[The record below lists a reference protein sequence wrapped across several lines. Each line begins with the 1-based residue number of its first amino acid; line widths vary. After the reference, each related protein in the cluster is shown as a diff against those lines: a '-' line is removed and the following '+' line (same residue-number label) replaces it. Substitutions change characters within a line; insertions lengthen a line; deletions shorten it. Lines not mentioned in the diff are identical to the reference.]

1 MALTSKR
8 LSELAT
14 DPVLQGD
21 ELLYLAQDGQAYQ
34 VTLAA
39 LVLHIGA
46 QLRLAGAPVL
56 AGSLPV
62 EGDVLTIAQGVWTP
76 VSRERLTDGGTF

>member
-1 MALTSKR
+1 MALTGKR
-8 LSELAT
+8 LSELAS
-14 DPVLQGD
+14 DPALQGD
-21 ELLYLAQDGQAYQ
+21 DLVYLAQDGQAFH

-39 LVLHIGA
+39 LVRHIGA

-76 VSRERLTDGGTF
+76 VPRERLTDGGTF

>member
-14 DPVLQGD
+14 DPALQGD
-21 ELLYLAQDGQAYQ
+21 ELLYLAQDGKPYQ

-39 LVLHIGA
+39 VVAHAGDK
-46 QLRLAGAPVL
+46 LRLGGAPVRV
-56 AGSLPV
+56 ALPLG
-62 EGDVLTIAQGVWTP
+62 EGELLTCAQGVWANVP
-76 VSRERLTDGGTF
+76 RADITDGGTF

>member
-1 MALTSKR
+1 MALTGKR
-8 LSELAT
+8 LSELET